1 MGNAT
6 RCVTTLA
13 LAAAISVTMPG
24 TARSDVVTDW
34 NLVIFQVGGG
44 GGRLTRAMAITH
56 IAMFDAVNATGPR
69 YQSYLAGVP
78 DGSGASPEAA
88 AVGAAYGVL
97 IRLYP
102 TQAVALD
109 AARAA
114 SLAAIPDGPAKTLGL
129 AVGDEVAAA
138 LVAARADDH
147 WLDPNPAY
155 VFTAGPGVYEPTPPA
170 FAPPVNVG
178 AATWRPFALASAAQ
192 FRPNGPAKLHTGE
205 YARDLAE
212 TRELGSATSATR
224 TAEQSLIAQW
234 HTETA
239 TPAFNR
245 IARILAA
252 DLHPD
257 LLDNAR
263 TFALINI
270 AIADATISC
279 FEAKYAFASWRPIT
293 AIRRADSDGNPRTAP
308 DPDWTPF
315 IATPPHP
322 EYPAAH
328 GVISS
333 APAEVIRK
341 AYGNLQGFTTTSSGV
356 PGVSRTFESV
366 RAFLDDATIARIY
379 GGMHFRTAL
388 REGVWQGRKVGKWV
402 LETTMR
408 SLE

>member
-1 MGNAT
+1 MSNAM
-6 RCVTTLA
+6 RGVMSLA
-13 LAAAISVTMPG
+13 LAAVMSLMSPG
-24 TARSDVVTDW
+24 TARSDVVSDW

-44 GGRLTRAMAITH
+44 GGRLTRAMAMAH

-69 YQSYLAGVP
+69 YQAYLDGVP
-78 DGSGASPEAA
+78 DGAGASPEAA

-97 IRLYP
+97 VRLYP
-102 TQAVALD
+102 AQVAALD
-109 AARAA
+109 AAKAT

-138 LVAARADDH
+138 IVEGRADDH
-147 WLDPNPAY
+147 WLDANPAY
-155 VFTAGPGVYEPTPPA
+155 VFTPGPGVYEPTPPA
-170 FAPPVNVG
+170 FVPPVNVG
-178 AATWRPFALASAAQ
+178 AATWRPFALATAAQ

-212 TRELGSATSATR
+212 TRELGSATSLTR
-224 TAEQSLIAQW
+224 TVEQSLIAQW

-252 DLHPD
+252 DHHPD

-279 FEAKYAFASWRPIT
+279 FEAKYVFASWRPIT
-293 AIRRADSDGNPRTAP
+293 AIRRADTDGNPRTVP

-333 APAEVIRK
+333 APAEIIRK
-341 AYGNLQGFTTTSSGV
+341 AYGNQTGFTTTSAGV
-356 PGVSRTFESV
+356 PGVSRTFESA
-366 RAFLDDATIARIY
+366 RAFLDDATVARIY

-388 REGVWQGRKVGKWV
+388 REGVWQGRKVGRWI

-408 SLE
+408 PLE